1 MNRLSAGCANA
12 LGVGVIFGT
21 CKLSEMAL
29 ATASSVVPEWAADGE
44 QGQEL
49 EVNILGVV
57 VSGENA
63 V

>member
-1 MNRLSAGCANA
+1 
-12 LGVGVIFGT
+12 
-21 CKLSEMAL
+21 MAL